1 MNKLRILVSSA
12 LLAFT
17 FLLGASGAH
26 GQITPSADAYTNA
39 ASPNTNYGTAVTLNV
54 ESASQT
60 AYIQFDLSAIP
71 TGYTGANIAKASL
84 KLYVNAVS
92 TAGSFNIDYVDG
104 AWTESTI
111 NANLLPAMGTT
122 IASSVPLVKSNAHD
136 YIIIDVTSAVDA
148 WLNGTQAN
156 DGIALVANSPL
167 SCSFTS
173 KESTTYS
180 HPPELDIVFLG
191 NGAQGPAG
199 PQGPEGPQGPQGVS
213 GPSGPVG
220 PQGPV
225 GPAGINNRGTWVAT
239 TAYQINDSVAYA
251 GASWIALVV
260 NTDSAPGPIN
270 TNWQLMAA
278 KGMNNQGSWVSSV
291 NYQVDDAVTD
301 GGQFWI
307 AVAVNTQSEPSIL
320 NPNWQLVA
328 ASGATGPTGA
338 AGPQGPAGQTG
349 STGPAG
355 QTGPQGSQGAAGPQG
370 PIGLTGA
377 TGAQGPQG
385 PTGSTG
391 LSGPQGPIGLTG
403 ATGPQGATGATGLM
417 GLTGAQGPQGPQGPA
432 GTNGTG
438 FNFRNTFATSAT
450 YAVNDVATY
459 NGSTYVAIAANGPSS
474 QTPDQNPSAWS
485 VMAQQGAT
493 GQTGAPG
500 APGATGPQ
508 GPIGLT
514 GTTGAQ
520 GATGSQG
527 ATGATGPQGPI
538 GATGAQGPQ
547 GPAGPAA
554 PTPAAMNAAL
564 LRWYSQTFPVGTS
577 PEGVVFDGTN
587 IWVANYGGSPGA
599 GSVTELLASSGAVV
613 GTFPIAGNPYGL
625 AFDGTNI
632 WVANNVSSGTVIKL
646 LASTGAVV
654 GTYSVGSFPVE
665 VAFDGTNIWVTNNSG
680 SSVTKLLASTGAVV
694 GTYSVGSFPVGVA
707 FDGTN
712 IWVASTSGQSVT
724 KLLASTGAVVGTYP
738 IPPCQ
743 ATGVVF
749 DGINIWVAC
758 GGDGITKLLATT
770 GANEAVYGY
779 GIDVALAFDGNN
791 MWAANSASGSTTVV
805 RFVASTGTLVGQYTP
820 GTNPVALAFDGANM
834 WVTNN
839 GSNTVTKIPVN

>member
-1 MNKLRILVSSA
+1 MNRLRMLVSSA
-12 LLAFT
+12 VLIFT
-17 FLLGASGAH
+17 FVFGASLAH
-26 GQITPSADAYTNA
+26 GQITPSADAYTNT
-39 ASPNTNYGTAVTLNV
+39 ASPSTNYGAAVTLNV

-136 YIIIDVTSAVDA
+136 YIIVDITPAVAA
-148 WLNGTQAN
+148 WLNGSQAN

-180 HPPELDIVFLG
+180 HSPELDIVFLG
-191 NGAQGPAG
+191 NGTQGPAG

-239 TAYQINDSVAYA
+239 TTYQINDSVAYA
-251 GASWIALVV
+251 GASWIALAV

-328 ASGATGPTGA
+328 ASGAAGPAGA
-338 AGPQGPAGQTG
+338 AGPQGPAGQTGQTG

-377 TGAQGPQG
+377 TG
-385 PTGSTG
+385 S
-391 LSGPQGPIGLTG
+391 
-403 ATGPQGATGATGLM
+403 QGATGATGLM
-417 GLTGAQGPQGPQGPA
+417 GLTGPQGPQGAQGLA

-474 QTPDQNPSAWS
+474 QTPDQDPSAWS

-493 GQTGAPG
+493 GQTGA
-500 APGATGPQ
+500 
-508 GPIGLT
+508 
-514 GTTGAQ
+514 Q
-520 GATGSQG
+520 GATGNTGTQGPTGSTGATG
-527 ATGATGPQGPI
+527 ATGATGPQGVT
-538 GATGAQGPQ
+538 GATGPQGPVGTTGAQGPQ
-547 GPAGPAA
+547 GPQGPSGSSAVQVYT
-554 PTPAAMNAAL
+554 TP
-564 LRWYSQTFPVGTS
+564 GTTQFVV
-577 PEGVVFDGTN
+577 PPGVNLMVVEM
-587 IWVANYGGSPGA
+587 IGGGGA
-599 GSVTELLASSGAVV
+599 GSGGSVVLGQAFGGYGGGSGAYGKAFVSVTPGATYNINVGTGGTGVAGGNGGPGANSSISDSSATILAYANGGGGGAPFTGSSGGA
-613 GTFPIAGNPYGL
+613 GGGGSIPGNMGPFAMAGNAGG
-625 AFDGTNI
+625 AQVGN
-632 WVANNVSSGTVIKL
+632 VANGGAGGAGIINGQQVGAGGSG
-646 LASTGAVV
+646 AA
-654 GTYSVGSFPVE
+654 
-665 VAFDGTNIWVTNNSG
+665 
-680 SSVTKLLASTGAVV
+680 
-694 GTYSVGSFPVGVA
+694 
-707 FDGTN
+707 
-712 IWVASTSGQSVT
+712 GQ
-724 KLLASTGAVVGTYP
+724 A
-738 IPPCQ
+738 PPNAQ
-743 ATGVVF
+743 
-749 DGINIWVAC
+749 
-758 GGDGITKLLATT
+758 LP
-770 GANEAVYGY
+770 GAN
-779 GIDVALAFDGNN
+779 
-791 MWAANSASGSTTVV
+791 
-805 RFVASTGTLVGQYTP
+805 GTAGWVLVTY
-820 GTNPVALAFDGANM
+820 
-834 WVTNN
+834 
-839 GSNTVTKIPVN
+839 